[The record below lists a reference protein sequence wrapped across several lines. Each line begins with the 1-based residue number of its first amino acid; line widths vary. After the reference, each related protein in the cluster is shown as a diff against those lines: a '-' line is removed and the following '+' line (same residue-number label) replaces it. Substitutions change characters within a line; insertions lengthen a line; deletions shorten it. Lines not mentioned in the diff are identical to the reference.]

1 MRLSTDG
8 VCVKLLT
15 RPPAT
20 IKPTHYP
27 FPRLLGL
34 WNFDLVA
41 GQLPPAPFG
50 AMGLTYPIL
59 GVVGVAGVRTVV
71 GPVHATV
78 PFGAER
84 RVICRPCSR
93 LIGKHGWH
101 RWCVLVGQ
109 NRAQHPNFGFHFDF
123 LICRSKGTIASVLCG
138 IPRRVYRCPNHELLR
153 RLEGD
158 GILQKDIARTFGV
171 SRWTIARWCRKL
183 GILHHTTG
191 RFRKGTT
198 GNEPHIH
205 EEMPFGIGVAFSD
218 DLDLIWE

>member
-138 IPRRVYRCPNHELLR
+138 IPRRVYRCLR
-153 RLEGD
+153 APID
-158 GILQKDIARTFGV
+158 SGV
-171 SRWTIARWCRKL
+171 PIMNS
-183 GILHHTTG
+183 
-191 RFRKGTT
+191 
-198 GNEPHIH
+198 
-205 EEMPFGIGVAFSD
+205 SD
-218 DLDLIWE
+218 D